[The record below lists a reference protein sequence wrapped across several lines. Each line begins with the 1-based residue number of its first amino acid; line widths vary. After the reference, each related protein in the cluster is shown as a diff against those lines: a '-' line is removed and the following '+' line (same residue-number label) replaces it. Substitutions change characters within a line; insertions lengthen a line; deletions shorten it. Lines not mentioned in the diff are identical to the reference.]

1 MMAERMLKVTLRRSA
16 IGTKPNQR
24 KTLLGLGLRRIG
36 KSVIVKDSP
45 AMRGMIRTVAHL
57 VETEG

>member
-1 MMAERMLKVTLRRSA
+1 MVDRMLKVTLRRSS
-16 IGTKPNQR
+16 IGTKPSQR
-24 KTLLGLGLRRIG
+24 KTLLGLGLGRIG

-45 AMRGMIRTVAHL
+45 AIRGMIRTVAHL

>member
-1 MMAERMLKVTLRRSA
+1 MTDRMVKVTLRRSA
-16 IGTKPNQR
+16 IGTNPSQR
-24 KTLLGLGLRRIG
+24 KTLLGLGLGRIG

-45 AMRGMIRTVAHL
+45 AIRGMIRTVAHL